1 MSGSA
6 RSATRRAFWN
16 LSASEARAHAR
27 IAAVVLWVTALVI
40 LTGGTTDRDPFD
52 QLKWTDFVHFYTLGH
67 IARNG
72 PVSDLY
78 NPKSQYERQV
88 ALVPASAPEHYLP
101 VYPPQV
107 ALVFAPLG
115 NLPYHLAAV
124 LWALVNIVV
133 YGGAVYLAW
142 RPMRHVLAPYSL
154 VGVAAAAFPP
164 FWNLILHGQ
173 TTAIP
178 LIAFGAGAIAI
189 AHNRKIL
196 AGLAFGLLLIK
207 PQFGVALAAV
217 VLACGEWSIL
227 VGLALSA
234 CIQGLA
240 VAGLLGPT
248 VLLDYLHVLPRI
260 AAVQDALEPSVG
272 HLHSLAVLTRLL
284 PGYGALLAWL
294 LASAGVCW
302 MTVRVWRSSAPVS
315 VRMGALVIGST
326 LVNPHLNV
334 YDAAVIAAPLV
345 SISGWLETQAGR
357 ASDLRRRWYPAIY
370 ALFVLLFFP
379 TARYIVVQL
388 SPLVLLVLMH
398 TVWRMTD
405 DSSLDANVEAN
416 ARVATLP
423 TTP

>member
-1 MSGSA
+1 
-6 RSATRRAFWN
+6 
-16 LSASEARAHAR
+16 
-27 IAAVVLWVTALVI
+27 
-40 LTGGTTDRDPFD
+40 
-52 QLKWTDFVHFYTLGH
+52 
-67 IARNG
+67 
-72 PVSDLY
+72 
-78 NPKSQYERQV
+78 
-88 ALVPASAPEHYLP
+88 
-101 VYPPQV
+101 
-107 ALVFAPLG
+107 
-115 NLPYHLAAV
+115 
-124 LWALVNIVV
+124 
-133 YGGAVYLAW
+133 
-142 RPMRHVLAPYSL
+142 MRHVLAPYAL

-196 AGLAFGLLLIK
+196 AGVAFGLLLIK
-207 PQFGVALAAV
+207 PQFGLALAAV

-227 VGLALSA
+227 AGLALSA
-234 CIQGLA
+234 CVQGLA

-260 AAVQDALEPSVG
+260 AAVQDALEPSAA
-272 HLHSLAVLTRLL
+272 HLHSLAALTRLL
-284 PGYGALLAWL
+284 PGYAAPLTWL

-315 VRMGALVIGST
+315 TRMGALVIGST

-345 SISGWLETQAGR
+345 SISAWLETQTGR

-370 ALFVLLFFP
+370 ALYVVLFFP
-379 TARYIVVQL
+379 TARFMVVQL

-398 TVWRMTD
+398 SVWRMAD
-405 DSSLDANVEAN
+405 NSSLDENVEATV
-416 ARVATLP
+416 RVATLH
-423 TTP
+423 TTS

>member
-1 MSGSA
+1 MSGAA

-27 IAAVVLWVTALVI
+27 IAAVVLWVTAMVI
-40 LTGGTTDRDPFD
+40 VIGGTTYRDPFD

-78 NPKSQYERQV
+78 NPQTQSEHQV

-107 ALVFAPLG
+107 AIVFAPLG

-124 LWALVNIVV
+124 LWALVSLVV
-133 YGGAVYLAW
+133 YSGAVYLAW
-142 RPMRHVLAPYSL
+142 RPMRHVLAPYAL
-154 VGVAAAAFPP
+154 VGIAAAAFPP

-178 LIAFGAGAIAI
+178 IVAFTAAAIALV
-189 AHNRKIL
+189 HDRKLL
-196 AGLAFGLLLIK
+196 AGLAFGLLFIK
-207 PQFGVALAAV
+207 PQFGLTLAV
-217 VLACGEWSIL
+217 VVLTCGEWWIL
-227 VGLALSA
+227 AGLALSA
-234 CIQGLA
+234 GIQVLA
-240 VAGLLGPT
+240 VAGLLGPAAL
-248 VLLDYLHVLPRI
+248 VDYANVLPRM
-260 AAVQDALEPSVG
+260 AAVQNALEPSVA

-284 PGYGALLAWL
+284 PGYVAPLVWLVASGAI
-294 LASAGVCW
+294 CW
-302 MTVRVWRSSAPVS
+302 MTVRVWRSPLPVS
-315 VRMGALVIGST
+315 VRMGTLVIGST

-345 SISGWLETQAGR
+345 SLSGWLETQGGR
-357 ASDLRRRWYPAIY
+357 AFDLRRRWYPAIY

-379 TARYIVVQL
+379 TARFMVVQL

-398 TVWRMTD
+398 TAWRMAD
-405 DSSLDANVEAN
+405 HSSLDENVEAS
-416 ARVATLP
+416 VGVVTVH
-423 TTP
+423 TTT